1 MKGGRKMN
9 NKLIF
14 LGIALIGLFLLAG
27 CSNRQENAR
36 EDKNV
41 NTQTQDKTTTDT
53 FTAYFGKG
61 NAKCVSTDGKVK
73 VTWWIKNEDFKVV
86 AEDNSEITTIVKN
99 GEFYYM
105 QNKGQCF
112 YYNIKELKQLAPSQQ
127 PQQTGTTEEI
137 IEGYKGYSFS
147 CTPSV
152 VTASDVAPLKNC
164 QDLTATLKQ
173 SIQQLCQICQQNPQQ
188 FGGNC
193 EQYCK

>member
-1 MKGGRKMN
+1 MR

-14 LGIALIGLFLLAG
+14 LAIALICLFLLAG
-27 CSNRQENAR
+27 CSNQQDTTKT
-36 EDKNV
+36 DKSV
-41 NTQTQDKTTTDT
+41 NTHTQDKTTNA

-61 NAKCVSTDGKVK
+61 NAKCVATDGKVK
-73 VTWWIKNEDFKVV
+73 ITWWIKNEDFKVV
-86 AEDNSEITTIVKN
+86 AEEDSEVTTVIKN
-99 GEFYYM
+99 GDFYYI
-105 QNKGQCF
+105 QNREQCF

-127 PQQTGTTEEI
+127 PQQAETTEEI